1 MNGTFGI
8 QLRHPLPDDLIGTR
22 LTLAAIGTAFEAAY
36 GWRLITGGHVLANG
50 FFQAGSTGL
59 LEAFVHEEPLS
70 VGFTGPATFQFF
82 GDDPSGNHPPGQHL
96 VEVPV
101 ILIPGM
107 RGYRVHQVVS
117 GDTLTGI
124 AADHGS
130 QVDHIAA
137 ANRLAD
143 PDLILVGQVLR
154 VPIPEGAQ

>member
-8 QLRHPLPDDLIGTR
+8 QLRHPLPDDLIGNR

-36 GWRLITGGHVLANG
+36 GWRLVTGEHVLANG

-70 VGFTGPATFQFF
+70 FEFTGPATLQVF
-82 GDDPSGNHPPGQHL
+82 GDDPSGEHPPGLDL

-107 RGYRVHQVVS
+107 RGYRVHQVVA
-117 GDTLTGI
+117 GNTLTEI
-124 AADHGS
+124 AADYGS

-154 VPIPEGAQ
+154 VPVPDGG

>member
-22 LTLAAIGTAFEAAY
+22 LTLAAVGTAFEAAY
-36 GWRLITGGHVLANG
+36 GWRLMVGEHVEAQG
-50 FFQAGSTGL
+50 FFQAGSMGL
-59 LEAFVHEEPLS
+59 LESFVHEEPVS
-70 VGFTGPATFQFF
+70 SGYTGPATLQFY
-82 GDDPSGNHPPGQHL
+82 GDDPSGQHPPGQHL

-107 RGYRVHQVVS
+107 RGYRVHQVVA
-117 GDTLTGI
+117 GDTLTEI
-124 AADHGS
+124 AADYGS

-143 PDLILVGQVLR
+143 PDLIHVGQVLR
-154 VPIPEGAQ
+154 VPIPDGG